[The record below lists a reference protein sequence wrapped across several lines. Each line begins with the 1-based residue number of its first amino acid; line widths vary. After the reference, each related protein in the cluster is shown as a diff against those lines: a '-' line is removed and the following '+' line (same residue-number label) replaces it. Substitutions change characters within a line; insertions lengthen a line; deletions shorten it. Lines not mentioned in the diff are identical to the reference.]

1 MFQKERFEQ
10 IYSILQER
18 QSATVQYLEKSLFVS
33 KATINRDLKAMED
46 AGLVKRVW
54 GGVMLETTVDKN
66 PPIFVRAKE
75 NSNAKE
81 KIGEIAS
88 CFVRESSAI
97 FLDGSTTIMNMI
109 PFLTKFKH
117 LRVVTFG
124 LQTQRELSEK
134 TSIPVHL
141 LGGQVYENYLVTG
154 HMAIANVRQY
164 YADTLFF
171 SCSGISAEYGVT
183 CVDERVVELCQAM
196 MLRAKRRI
204 LMCDTSKASRSL
216 MWNIASLDDLD
227 YVIMD
232 SVPNDPALV
241 AALGSKLI
249 TSLDQVPQMN
259 P

>member
-1 MFQKERFEQ
+1 MLKKERFEQ
-10 IYSILQER
+10 IYSILQDR
-18 QSATVQYLEKSLFVS
+18 QSATVQYLEKQLYVS

-54 GGVMLETTVDKN
+54 GGVMLDSSVDKN
-66 PPIFVRAKE
+66 LPLFVRAKE

-88 CFVRESSAI
+88 HFVRESSAI
-97 FLDGSTTIMNMI
+97 FLDGSTTIINMI
-109 PFLTKFKH
+109 PFLTRFKH

-141 LGGQVYENYLVTG
+141 LGGEVYENYLVTG

-164 YADTLFF
+164 HADTFFF
-171 SCSGISAEYGVT
+171 SCSGVSAKYGVT
-183 CVDERVVELCQAM
+183 CVDEKVVEICQAM
-196 MLRAKRRI
+196 MLRSKRKI

-227 YVIMD
+227 YIIMD
-232 SVPNDPALV
+232 SVPNDPVLV
-241 AALGSKLI
+241 DALGSKLI
-249 TSLDQVPQMN
+249 TSLDQVP
-259 P
+259 